1 MKQRFRSSGFF
12 AELIITIVFF
22 AIACCIIV
30 QLFAKAGLM
39 SSEAFDK
46 RGAAAQCQTLCET
59 IKGTG
64 SLDSVLE
71 DGCYEKSGSSVRI
84 FYDRDWKMTT
94 RDAAV
99 FSVTVST
106 EAVAQ
111 TAGSLEK
118 MRFEALKGTTPLYTM
133 SGAQYFEEPAEVQ

>member
-1 MKQRFRSSGFF
+1 M
-12 AELIITIVFF
+12 ELIITIVFF

-39 SSEAFDK
+39 SSEALDK

-64 SLDSVLE
+64 SLDSALKE
-71 DGCYEKSGSSVRI
+71 GCYEKSGGSVRV

-99 FSVTVST
+99 FSVTVTT

-118 MRFEALKGTTPLYTM
+118 MRFEALKGAAPLYTM
-133 SGAQYFEEPAEVQ
+133 SGAQYFKEPAEVQ

>member
-12 AELIITIVFF
+12 VELIITIVFF

-39 SSEAFDK
+39 SSEALDK
-46 RGAAAQCQTLCET
+46 RGAAAKCQTLCET

-64 SLDSVLE
+64 SLDSALK
-71 DGCYEKSGSSVRI
+71 DGCYEKSGGSVRV

-99 FSVTVST
+99 FSVTVTT
-106 EAVAQ
+106 EVVAQ

-118 MRFEALKGTTPLYTM
+118 MHFEALKGAAPLYTM
-133 SGAQYFEEPAEVQ
+133 SGAQYFKEPAEVQ

>member
-12 AELIITIVFF
+12 VELIVTIDFF
-22 AIACCIIV
+22 VIACCIIV

-39 SSEAFDK
+39 SSEALDK

-64 SLDSVLE
+64 SLDSALKE
-71 DGCYEKSGSSVRI
+71 GCYEKSGGSVRV

-99 FSVTVST
+99 FSVTVTT

-118 MRFEALKGTTPLYTM
+118 MRFEALKGAAPLYTM
-133 SGAQYFEEPAEVQ
+133 SGAQYFKEPAEVQ

>member
-1 MKQRFRSSGFF
+1 M
-12 AELIITIVFF
+12 ELIITIVFF

-39 SSEAFDK
+39 SSEALDK

-64 SLDSVLE
+64 SLDSALKE
-71 DGCYEKSGSSVRI
+71 GCYEKSGGSARV

-99 FSVTVST
+99 FSVTVTT

-118 MRFEALKGTTPLYTM
+118 MRFEALKGAAPLYTM
-133 SGAQYFEEPAEVQ
+133 SGAQYFKEPAEVQ

>member
-12 AELIITIVFF
+12 VELIITIVFF

-39 SSEAFDK
+39 SSEALDK
-46 RGAAAQCQTLCET
+46 RSAAAQCQTLCET

-64 SLDSVLE
+64 SLDSALKE
-71 DGCYEKSGSSVRI
+71 GCYEKSGGSVRV

-99 FSVTVST
+99 FSVTVTT

-118 MRFEALKGTTPLYTM
+118 MRFEALKGAAPLYTM
-133 SGAQYFEEPAEVQ
+133 SGAQYFKEPAEVQ

>member
-12 AELIITIVFF
+12 VELIITIVFF

-39 SSEAFDK
+39 SSEALDK

-64 SLDSVLE
+64 SMDSALKE
-71 DGCYEKSGSSVRI
+71 GC
-84 FYDRDWKMTT
+84 YDRDWKMTT

-99 FSVTVST
+99 LSVTVTT

-118 MRFEALKGTTPLYTM
+118 MRFEALKGAAPLYTM
-133 SGAQYFEEPAEVQ
+133 SGAQYFKEPAEVQ

>member
-12 AELIITIVFF
+12 VELIITIVFF

-59 IKGTG
+59 IKGPG

-71 DGCYEKSGSSVRI
+71 DVKQTSGSSVRI